1 MRLLELI
8 HGQVLLRSLKDV
20 IDVVF
25 DIDSAFHEVDI
36 GFLAVGWIEV
46 VEVRQI
52 LLVLNDLLRVFAKN
66 IGDRAKQS

>member
-1 MRLLELI
+1 MRFLELI

-25 DIDSAFHEVDI
+25 DIDCAFHEVDI
-36 GFLAVGWIEV
+36 GFLAMGWVEV

-52 LLVLNDLLRVFAKN
+52 LLVLDDLLCVLAEN
-66 IGDRAKQS
+66 IGDRAKQG